1 MEIAPLTHTLNTT
14 LSSIRAF
21 CLVWIF
27 IGSSAII
34 SIYLLMAWTSTEG
47 HILIFYSNR
56 FATKTKRLCFHYL
69 PLAIS
74 IYCNVQYN
82 SSYTCAVLKISY
94 SSKNW
99 VEELQENGSSIVTY
113 IWTLYMSGLLLGYI
127 VQSICQYYVIARTVN
142 KM

>member
-1 MEIAPLTHTLNTT
+1 MEIAPPTHTLNTT
-14 LSSIRAF
+14 LSSTRAF
-21 CLVWIF
+21 CLVWVF

-74 IYCNVQYN
+74 IHCNVQYD
-82 SSYTCAVLKISY
+82 SSCKCAV
-94 SSKNW
+94 SKNW
-99 VEELQENGSSIVTY
+99 VEKFQENGSSIVTY
-113 IWTLYMSGLLLGYI
+113 ICTLYMSAWFVIGLYCSLHWPVL
-127 VQSICQYYVIARTVN
+127 CDCLN
-142 KM
+142 CK